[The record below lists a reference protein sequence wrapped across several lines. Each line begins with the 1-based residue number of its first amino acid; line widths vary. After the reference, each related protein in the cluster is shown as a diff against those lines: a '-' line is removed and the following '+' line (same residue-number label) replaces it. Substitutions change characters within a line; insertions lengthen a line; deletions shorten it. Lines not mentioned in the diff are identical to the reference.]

1 MLQERVREIHLVSK
15 CVSEWVILVKELADV
30 SELDVLRK
38 QILAVRLRHAKLVAK
53 YLLSHLIVDRQ
64 TQFA

>member
-1 MLQERVREIHLVSK
+1 MLQEKKIHWVSK
-15 CVSEWVILVKELADV
+15 CVRILIRELADV
-30 SELDVLRK
+30 SELDVFRK
-38 QILAVRLRHAKLVAK
+38 QILAVRLRHAKLVRK